1 MNYISLLKL
10 FYTNREQYNDI
21 YSKRYNSEN
30 TVHLNFKIHDN
41 QAFFIKLHEFIPKII
56 EIYKI
61 DKEIAKLRWQLPPI
75 AINHFFTKCLIDE
88 IILTNDIEGVNST
101 RKEISSILSDLELQS
116 KVKHKGERFYGLVQ
130 KYVLLKDDNE
140 IMKFE
145 SCEDIR
151 HLYNELVYN
160 EIEEDDPDNL
170 PDGKLFRKDSA
181 SVVTPTQK
189 TIHTG
194 VYPENNIINSME
206 NALSILND
214 NSIEL
219 IFRVAVFH
227 YLFGYI
233 HPFYDGNGRTS
244 RFISSYLLSK
254 EFESIMAYRLSY
266 SIKEN
271 ISDYYNAFKICNDT
285 RNKGDLTPFIIMF
298 IDIIYSSL
306 LKLKESLEEKHSQ
319 LSYYFERII
328 NLPDGTDDKYFSLY
342 SLLLQ
347 ASLFSNEGI
356 STGELMKIL
365 KISRT
370 TLLKRIE
377 NLKKYNLIIIK
388 AISNTNNYWLNLD
401 VVDKFNS
408 IADEN

>member
-1 MNYISLLKL
+1 MDYIPLLKL
-10 FYTNREQYNDI
+10 FYTNRENYNEI
-21 YSKRYNSEN
+21 YMQRYNNEN
-30 TVHLNFKIHDN
+30 AVHLNFKIHDN
-41 QAFFIKLHEFIPKII
+41 QAFFIKLPEFIPKII

-61 DKEIAKLRWQLPPI
+61 DKEISKLRWQLPPI

-160 EIEEDDPDNL
+160 EIEEDDSDNL

-328 NLPDGTDDKYFSLY
+328 NLPDGTDNKYFSLY

>member
-1 MNYISLLKL
+1 MQ
-10 FYTNREQYNDI
+10 TVDTAEQEQLVVDTAE
-21 YSKRYNSEN
+21 SAEQEQPAVD
-30 TVHLNFKIHDN
+30 TVGTAE
-41 QAFFIKLHEFIPKII
+41 QEQPVVGTA
-56 EIYKI
+56 
-61 DKEIAKLRWQLPPI
+61 
-75 AINHFFTKCLIDE
+75 
-88 IILTNDIEGVNST
+88 
-101 RKEISSILSDLELQS
+101 
-116 KVKHKGERFYGLVQ
+116 
-130 KYVLLKDDNE
+130 
-140 IMKFE
+140 E
-145 SCEDIR
+145 SAEQ
-151 HLYNELVYN
+151 EQ
-160 EIEEDDPDNL
+160 P
-170 PDGKLFRKDSA
+170 
-181 SVVTPTQK
+181 VVGTPTQK

-328 NLPDGTDDKYFSLY
+328 NLPNGTDDKYFSLY

>member
-61 DKEIAKLRWQLPPI
+61 DKEIAKLRWQLPEI

-130 KYVLLKDDNE
+130 KYVLLKDEEE

-328 NLPDGTDDKYFSLY
+328 NLPDGTDNKYFSLY

>member
-1 MNYISLLKL
+1 MDYIPLLKL
-10 FYTNREQYNDI
+10 FYTNRENYNEI
-21 YSKRYNSEN
+21 YMQRYNTEN
-30 TVHLNFKIHDN
+30 AVHLNFKIHDN

-61 DKEIAKLRWQLPPI
+61 DKEIAKLRWQLPEI

-130 KYVLLKDDNE
+130 KYVLLKDEEE

>member
-1 MNYISLLKL
+1 
-10 FYTNREQYNDI
+10 
-21 YSKRYNSEN
+21 
-30 TVHLNFKIHDN
+30 
-41 QAFFIKLHEFIPKII
+41 
-56 EIYKI
+56 
-61 DKEIAKLRWQLPPI
+61 
-75 AINHFFTKCLIDE
+75 
-88 IILTNDIEGVNST
+88 
-101 RKEISSILSDLELQS
+101 
-116 KVKHKGERFYGLVQ
+116 
-130 KYVLLKDDNE
+130 
-140 IMKFE
+140 
-145 SCEDIR
+145 
-151 HLYNELVYN
+151 
-160 EIEEDDPDNL
+160 
-170 PDGKLFRKDSA
+170 
-181 SVVTPTQK
+181 
-189 TIHTG
+189 
-194 VYPENNIINSME
+194 
-206 NALSILND
+206 
-214 NSIEL
+214 
-219 IFRVAVFH
+219 
-227 YLFGYI
+227 
-233 HPFYDGNGRTS
+233 
-244 RFISSYLLSK
+244 
-254 EFESIMAYRLSY
+254 MAYRLSY

-306 LKLKESLEEKHSQ
+306 LKLKELLEEKHSQ

-328 NLPDGTDDKYFSLY
+328 NLPNGTDDKYFSLY

>member
-1 MNYISLLKL
+1 M
-10 FYTNREQYNDI
+10 
-21 YSKRYNSEN
+21 
-30 TVHLNFKIHDN
+30 
-41 QAFFIKLHEFIPKII
+41 
-56 EIYKI
+56 
-61 DKEIAKLRWQLPPI
+61 
-75 AINHFFTKCLIDE
+75 
-88 IILTNDIEGVNST
+88 NST

-160 EIEEDDPDNL
+160 EIAEDDSDNL

-194 VYPENNIINSME
+194 VYPEHNIISCMDKAN
-206 NALSILND
+206 NILND

-244 RFISSYLLSK
+244 RFISITFYQKNLNQLWHT
-254 EFESIMAYRLSY
+254 
-266 SIKEN
+266 
-271 ISDYYNAFKICNDT
+271 AF
-285 RNKGDLTPFIIMF
+285 
-298 IDIIYSSL
+298 
-306 LKLKESLEEKHSQ
+306 H
-319 LSYYFERII
+319 
-328 NLPDGTDDKYFSLY
+328 
-342 SLLLQ
+342 
-347 ASLFSNEGI
+347 
-356 STGELMKIL
+356 IL
-365 KISRT
+365 
-370 TLLKRIE
+370 
-377 NLKKYNLIIIK
+377 
-388 AISNTNNYWLNLD
+388 
-401 VVDKFNS
+401 
-408 IADEN
+408 